1 MVFILDE
8 GSKFNA
14 PLSKVWV
21 LAQSET
27 AHKHS
32 SQIEP
37 RRSMEGEHGV
47 LAFGSKMPD
56 GSVARHKMKVHLAP
70 PVGLVIEYVEGQ
82 LSGTKLTQYYVPKGN
97 KTGVIIV
104 GDAMSKVIPES
115 QLKGAVL
122 MGLEVAFN
130 EDVENL
136 MRLQ

>member
-8 GSKFNA
+8 GSEFNA
-14 PLSKVWV
+14 PLSKVWA

-70 PVGLVIEYVEGQ
+70 PVM
-82 LSGTKLTQYYVPKGN
+82 QYYVPKGN

-136 MRLQ
+136 KRLQ